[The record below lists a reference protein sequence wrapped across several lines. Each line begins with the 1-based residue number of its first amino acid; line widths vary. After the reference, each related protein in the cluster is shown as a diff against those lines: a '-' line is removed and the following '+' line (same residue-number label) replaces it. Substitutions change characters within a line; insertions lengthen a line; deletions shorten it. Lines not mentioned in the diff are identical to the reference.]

1 MKKDVTL
8 SENIVKQTAKE
19 LGITQKELAERMGV
33 TEDTISNWS
42 RGKIETPKW
51 ALEMF
56 KLLIKEKKFET
67 IKRMI
72 SDELH

>member
-1 MKKDVTL
+1 VCSSDL
-8 SENIVKQTAKE
+8 IVKQTAKE